1 MDTIL
6 LSPLFLLRNNGFMLT
21 SGGFLGNQ
29 ALARG
34 LMLRLRVKVLQVA
47 LEHVLVLGILILVRL
62 QLIELGFQFIR
73 LRFEVG
79 VVRLLRL

>member
-1 MDTIL
+1 
-6 LSPLFLLRNNGFMLT
+6 MLT

-62 QLIELGFQFIR
+62 
-73 LRFEVG
+73 
-79 VVRLLRL
+79 

>member
-1 MDTIL
+1 
-6 LSPLFLLRNNGFMLT
+6 MLT

-47 LEHVLVLGILILVRL
+47 LENVLVLGILILVRL